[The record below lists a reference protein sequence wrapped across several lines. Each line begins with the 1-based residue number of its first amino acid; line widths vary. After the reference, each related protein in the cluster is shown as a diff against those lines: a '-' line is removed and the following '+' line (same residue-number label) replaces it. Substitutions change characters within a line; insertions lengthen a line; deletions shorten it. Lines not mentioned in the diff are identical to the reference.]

1 MELITNMLWER
12 ADGGYRD
19 FQSKLIPSLPKESII
34 GVRTPALRAL
44 AKELK
49 GSELAA
55 SFLQELPHAYYDENQ
70 LHAILLSASKDY
82 EECRELL
89 ERFLPYVDNWATC
102 DILSPKVLRKQ
113 PEATLEAILR
123 WLGSTHSYTVRFGME
138 MLMSYYLDALFE
150 PRFLAWVAADRSE
163 EYYVRMMVAWF
174 FATALAKQYEATL
187 PYLEQG
193 LLPEWTHKKTIQKA
207 CESYRITAEQKLYL
221 RSLRHVRG
229 QECKSNRLLCAS
241 V

>member
-113 PEATLEAILR
+113 PEATLEAIQR

-229 QECKSNRLLCAS
+229 QECKSNRLLCES

>member
-12 ADGGYRD
+12 ADSGYRD
-19 FQSKLIPSLPKESII
+19 FQAKLIPSLPKESII

-70 LHAILLSASKDY
+70 LHAILLSSSKDY

-102 DILSPKVLRKQ
+102 DILSPKVLRQ
-113 PEATLEAILR
+113 RPEATLEAIQR

-193 LLPEWTHKKTIQKA
+193 LLPKWTHKKTIQKA

-229 QECKSNRLLCAS
+229 QECKSNRLLCES

>member
-1 MELITNMLWER
+1 MDAIVER
-12 ADGGYRD
+12 LRVLSDSGYRD
-19 FQSKLIPSLPKESII
+19 FQAKLLPTVAKSTII

-113 PEATLEAILR
+113 PEATLEAIQR

-221 RSLRHVRG
+221 RSLRHVR
-229 QECKSNRLLCAS
+229 E
-241 V
+241 

>member
-12 ADGGYRD
+12 ADSGYRD
-19 FQSKLIPSLPKESII
+19 FQAKLIPSLPKESII

-70 LHAILLSASKDY
+70 LHAILLSSSKDY

-102 DILSPKVLRKQ
+102 DILSPKVLRKR
-113 PEATLEAILR
+113 PEATLEAIQR

-187 PYLEQG
+187 PFLEQG
-193 LLPEWTHKKTIQKA
+193 LLPQWTHKKTIQKA

-229 QECKSNRLLCAS
+229 QECKSNRLLCES